1 MDRNQIIEY
10 PENSNGKT
18 NFSDAEYIA
27 DKGGKAGDEHKTGT
41 DDKADKTGSNSE
53 AGISGSAGAEHVA
66 DADDSAENVSKE
78 RSSGTSGR
86 DATKH
91 VTSTSDKDAT
101 KRMTDTKS
109 KDSTGQMTDTK
120 GKDSTEQMTDTKGK
134 DGTERMTDT
143 KGKDGTERM
152 TDTKDKDGTEHRSA
166 SEAVRERIIRANA
179 GKLCRTWLKQAD
191 EASGIYPGFNFH
203 RELQNPRFC
212 AILKNGIDVRTAY
225 EVIHHDEIIPA
236 ALRCAVLDAEK
247 KLANKLMSNEARPI
261 ENGSGAGAGATLGT
275 GVSKMSKA
283 NRDDIVR
290 RVMRGEI
297 IRF

>member
-1 MDRNQIIEY
+1 MNRKAATKHTTAEDR
-10 PENSNGKT
+10 KT
-18 NFSDAEYIA
+18 DAKRSAAADAKAESKLRANADIKSDAEHA
-27 DKGGKAGDEHKTGT
+27 EDNNKTGT
-41 DDKADKTGSNSE
+41 DVMANSDGKNDAVHISDDSGKTDKADKENSENPDDKIDAKRRTNSE
-53 AGISGSAGAEHVA
+53 AL
-66 DADDSAENVSKE
+66 
-78 RSSGTSGR
+78 
-86 DATKH
+86 
-91 VTSTSDKDAT
+91 
-101 KRMTDTKS
+101 
-109 KDSTGQMTDTK
+109 
-120 GKDSTEQMTDTKGK
+120 
-134 DGTERMTDT
+134 
-143 KGKDGTERM
+143 
-152 TDTKDKDGTEHRSA
+152 
-166 SEAVRERIIRANA
+166 RERVIRANA

-191 EASGIYPGFNFH
+191 ETSGIYPGFNFH

-247 KLANKLMSNEARPI
+247 KLANKIMSNEARPT

-297 IRF
+297 IRL

>member
-1 MDRNQIIEY
+1 M
-10 PENSNGKT
+10 
-18 NFSDAEYIA
+18 A
-27 DKGGKAGDEHKTGT
+27 KA
-41 DDKADKTGSNSE
+41 
-53 AGISGSAGAEHVA
+53 
-66 DADDSAENVSKE
+66 
-78 RSSGTSGR
+78 
-86 DATKH
+86 
-91 VTSTSDKDAT
+91 
-101 KRMTDTKS
+101 
-109 KDSTGQMTDTK
+109 
-120 GKDSTEQMTDTKGK
+120 
-134 DGTERMTDT
+134 
-143 KGKDGTERM
+143 
-152 TDTKDKDGTEHRSA
+152 
-166 SEAVRERIIRANA
+166 ANA

-191 EASGIYPGFNFH
+191 ETSGIYPGFNFH

-247 KLANKLMSNEARPI
+247 KLTNKIMSNEARPT

-297 IRF
+297 IRL

>member
-1 MDRNQIIEY
+1 MANLDGKNDAVHI
-10 PENSNGKT
+10 SDDSGKT
-18 NFSDAEYIA
+18 
-27 DKGGKAGDEHKTGT
+27 
-41 DDKADKTGSNSE
+41 DKADKENSENLDDKIDAKRRTNSE
-53 AGISGSAGAEHVA
+53 AL
-66 DADDSAENVSKE
+66 
-78 RSSGTSGR
+78 
-86 DATKH
+86 
-91 VTSTSDKDAT
+91 
-101 KRMTDTKS
+101 
-109 KDSTGQMTDTK
+109 
-120 GKDSTEQMTDTKGK
+120 
-134 DGTERMTDT
+134 
-143 KGKDGTERM
+143 
-152 TDTKDKDGTEHRSA
+152 
-166 SEAVRERIIRANA
+166 RERVIRANA

-247 KLANKLMSNEARPI
+247 KLANKIMSNEARPT

-275 GVSKMSKA
+275 GVPKMSKA

-297 IRF
+297 IRL